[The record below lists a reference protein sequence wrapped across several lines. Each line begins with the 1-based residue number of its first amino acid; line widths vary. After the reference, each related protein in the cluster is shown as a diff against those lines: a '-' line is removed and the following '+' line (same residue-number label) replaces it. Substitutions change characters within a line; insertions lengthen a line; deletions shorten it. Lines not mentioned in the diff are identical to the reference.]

1 MQETGCQQMPAPEKG
16 PDLVPLTEQ
25 INQLTFD
32 RILLE
37 GKESIC
43 AKSHLIVLP
52 FIEDRM
58 VREIVTDFRPD
69 QQA

>member
-1 MQETGCQQMPAPEKG
+1 MPAPEKG

-52 FIEDRM
+52 FIED
-58 VREIVTDFRPD
+58 
-69 QQA
+69 

>member
-1 MQETGCQQMPAPEKG
+1 MQETGRQQMPAPEKG
-16 PDLVPLTEQ
+16 PDLVTLTEQ

-37 GKESIC
+37 GKESIR

-52 FIEDRM
+52 LIEDRM

-69 QQA
+69 